1 MNLIPTKKNT
11 KTITDMRTNAL
22 GLLEFVDRNNPL
34 YIFYRNSPRA
44 VMLSMDSYQNLLDL
58 MEGLQ
63 DTSDVREL
71 DKVEINEKAL

>member
-1 MNLIPTKKNT
+1 
-11 KTITDMRTNAL
+11 MRTNAL

-58 MEGLQ
+58 MEELQ